1 MKTTI
6 GKWGNSLGVRIPNI
20 VTKHWGLK
28 NGDTLD
34 IEIHEDEIVI
44 KKLRKKI
51 AKDIIAEFYH
61 KPYAEVLA
69 MANFGQIEQD
79 TELDWGEDVG
89 NEVLE

>member
-1 MKTTI
+1 MNTTI
-6 GKWGNSLGVRIPNI
+6 SKWGNSLGIRIPNI
-20 VTKHWGLK
+20 ATKHWSLK
-28 NGDTLD
+28 NGDILD

-44 KKLRKKI
+44 KKPRKKT

-69 MANFGQIEQD
+69 MANSGQIEQD

-89 NEVLE
+89 NEALE